1 MRTPTFGKGT
11 LALMVLKTLQ
21 TMGPLHRW
29 GIARRIEQVGEGLVS
44 VKYGTWPRRRECFVI
59 HAAKSSML

>member
-1 MRTPTFGKGT
+1 
-11 LALMVLKTLQ
+11 MVLKTLQ

-44 VKYGTWPRRRECFVI
+44 VKHGTWPRRRECFVM